1 MDFHVSLAGRGDL
14 TARIYLALRDGIR
27 DGRLRP
33 GDRLPPTRELAQ
45 SLEVSRNT
53 AATAYER
60 LTAEGYLTGRVGA
73 GTFVSDLG
81 ASVTGTSVSGTAAG
95 TRGRTRRRPRTAGT
109 AGLHPRAGWTFAPTP
124 TSAQL
129 DVPRFDFRVGIPD
142 PSLFPFDTWRRLV
155 TSELRLRANSPGTYA
170 EPSGHPGL
178 RAAIARYVGY
188 ARSVRAEADDIIVT
202 NGTQQAL
209 DLIARVLL
217 TAGDVVAVEE
227 PGYRPARDLFA
238 SLGAQV
244 VGVPVDREGLVVDL
258 LPAKARLVY
267 STPSHQ
273 FPLGTPMSLARRAA
287 LLAWAQRQ
295 DAAVIEDDY
304 DSEFRFSER
313 PLEPLQSLD
322 TTGRVLYAGT
332 FSKTLLPSL
341 RIGFL
346 VAPPTLRSALRAAK
360 QLSDGHGQIATQAA
374 LARFMDEGQLARHIR
389 KAARVYAARHAAIL
403 ATMDAGLADQLELVP
418 SAAGLHM
425 TTRLRR
431 GGKAVDG
438 VATVDKVVA
447 AARERGIAV
456 ESLASYCHDAPAQ
469 AGFVIG
475 YGAIRSDSVREGLAR
490 LGVLL
495 RRENAA
501 S

>member
-1 MDFHVSLAGRGDL
+1 MDFHISLAGRGDL
-14 TARIYLALRDGIR
+14 TARIYRALRDGIR

-33 GDRLPPTRELAQ
+33 GDRLPPTRELAL

-53 AATAYER
+53 VATAYER
-60 LTAEGYLTGRVGA
+60 LTAEGFLTGRVGA

-81 ASVTGTSVSGTAAG
+81 ASVSSGTAEAAG
-95 TRGRTRRRPRTAGT
+95 RVGGRTRPRPRGARS
-109 AGLHPRAGWTFAPTP
+109 AGLRPRAGWTYAPTP
-124 TSAQL
+124 TSSQL
-129 DVPRFDFRVGIPD
+129 DVPHFDFRVGIPD

-188 ARSVRAEADDIIVT
+188 ARSVRADADDIIVT

-209 DLIARVLL
+209 DLIARVLIS
-217 TAGDVVAVEE
+217 AGDVVAVEE
-227 PGYRPARDLFA
+227 PGYPPARDLFA
-238 SLGAQV
+238 SLGAHV
-244 VGVPVDREGLVVDL
+244 IGVPVDREGLVVER

-267 STPSHQ
+267 TTPSHQ
-273 FPLGTPMSLARRAA
+273 FPLGTPMSLARRTA

-389 KAARVYAARHAAIL
+389 KAARAYAARHAAIL
-403 ATMDAGLADQLELVP
+403 ATLDADLADQLELVP
-418 SAAGLHM
+418 SAAGLHVA
-425 TTRLRR
+425 TRLRS
-431 GGKAVDG
+431 AQSVDG
-438 VATVDKVVA
+438 VAVVDAVVA
-447 AARERGIAV
+447 AARGQGIAV
-456 ESLASYCHDAPAQ
+456 ESLASYCHDHPAQ

-475 YGAIRSDSVREGLAR
+475 YGAIRSDSVREGLSRFGA
-490 LGVLL
+490 LLL
-495 RRENAA
+495 RANAA